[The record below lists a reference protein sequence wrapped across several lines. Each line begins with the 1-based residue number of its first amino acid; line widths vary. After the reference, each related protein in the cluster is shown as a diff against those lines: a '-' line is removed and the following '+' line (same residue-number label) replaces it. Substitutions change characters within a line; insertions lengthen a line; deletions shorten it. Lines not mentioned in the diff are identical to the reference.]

1 MKKVRIGGGAGFSGD
16 RISPAVELVES
27 GDIDYIVFECLAERT
42 IMLAQQ
48 RKRLDPSKGYDP
60 LFERRM
66 RAILESCAKKN
77 IKIITNMGA
86 ANPRAAG
93 NLVMRLMQEM
103 GIGNLAAAVVTGDDI
118 LDDVKRGQLQLHD
131 LDLSPQDIEEH
142 VVSANIYLG
151 SAPILEALRQGADV
165 VITGRVAD
173 PSLFVA
179 PLLYEFGW
187 PSNDWSRVGRAV
199 MLGHL
204 MECGCQISG
213 GYYADPGY
221 KDVEDLVH
229 LGYPILEVHEDERA
243 YITKVPGSGGEVSV
257 GTCKEQLLY
266 EVRDPSRLI
275 TPDAISDLTDVRFER
290 SAHNRVQ
297 VFGGSGRLQPDK
309 LRVLLCVQEGYIGEG
324 EISYGGPGAYERA
337 QLAASC
343 VREWLETES
352 VELSELRVDLI
363 GVNHLYQS
371 ASLPLQ
377 SPPPEV
383 RLRVSGRAGTRRH
396 AESVGEEVESLF
408 LNGPAGGGGARKFVR
423 EVTPMYTAFIDRAA
437 VQTQI
442 EILTPK

>member
-16 RISPAVELVES
+16 RIPPAVELVES
-27 GDIDYIVFECLAERT
+27 GDINYIVFECLAERT

-48 RKRLDPSKGYDP
+48 RKRLDPSSGYDP

-66 RAILESCAKKN
+66 RAILESCSKKN
-77 IKIITNMGA
+77 VKIITNMGA
-86 ANPRAAG
+86 ANPLAAG
-93 NLVMRLMQEM
+93 KLAVGIMREM
-103 GIGNLAAAVVTGDDI
+103 GIEDLVVAVVTGDDI
-118 LDDVKRGQLQLHD
+118 LDGVKHGKCKLYELN
-131 LDLSPQDIEEH
+131 LSPHEIQKNL
-142 VVSANIYLG
+142 VSANIYLG
-151 SAPILEALRQGADV
+151 SAPILEALRQGANV

-187 PSNDWSRVGRAV
+187 ESNDWNRAGRAV

-221 KDVEDLVH
+221 KDVENLAR
-229 LGYPILEVHEDERA
+229 LGYPILEVYEDGRA

-266 EVRDPSRLI
+266 EVRDPSSLI
-275 TPDAISDLTDVRFER
+275 TPDAVSDLTDVRFKQIEP
-290 SAHNRVQ
+290 NRVQ
-297 VFGGSGRLQPDK
+297 VLGGSGRLPPDR

-337 QLAASC
+337 RLAAAC
-343 VREWLETES
+343 VREWLKSEGGQ
-352 VELSELRVDLI
+352 LSELRIDLI
-363 GVNHLYQS
+363 GVNHLYQEE
-371 ASLPLQ
+371 SLLLQ
-377 SPPPEV
+377 SPPPEI
-383 RLRVSGRAGTRRH
+383 RLRVSGRAGARSH

-408 LNGPAGGGGARKFVR
+408 LNGPAAGGGARKFVR
-423 EVTPMYTAFIDRAA
+423 EVTPMHTAYIDREA

-442 EILTPK
+442 KLLTPN

>member
-1 MKKVRIGGGAGFSGD
+1 MKKIRIGGGAGFSGD
-16 RISPAVELVES
+16 RIPPAVELVES

-66 RAILESCAKKN
+66 RAILESCSKKN

-93 NLVMRLMQEM
+93 ELAVRIMQEM
-103 GIGNLAAAVVTGDDI
+103 RIEDLVVAVVTGDDI
-118 LDDVKRGQLQLHD
+118 LDDVKRGKHQLYELG
-131 LDLSPQDIEEH
+131 LNPQEIQEKL
-142 VVSANIYLG
+142 VSANIYLG

-187 PSNDWSRVGRAV
+187 PSDDWNRVGRAV

-213 GYYADPGY
+213 GYYADPDY
-221 KDVEDLVH
+221 KDVENLVR
-229 LGYPILEVHEDERA
+229 LGYPILEVYEDERA

-266 EVRDPSRLI
+266 EVRDPSSLI
-275 TPDAISDLTDVRFER
+275 TPDAVSDLTHARFKQVEP
-290 SAHNRVQ
+290 NRVQ
-297 VFGGSGRLQPDK
+297 VFGGKGRLPPDR

-337 QLAASC
+337 RLAAAC
-343 VREWLETES
+343 VREWLGSEGG
-352 VELSELRVDLI
+352 ELSELRIDLI
-363 GVNHLYQS
+363 GVNHLYQE
-371 ASLPLQ
+371 ASLSLQ
-377 SPPPEV
+377 IPPSEV
-383 RLRVSGRAGTRRH
+383 RLRISGRAGTRNH
-396 AESVGEEVESLF
+396 AERVGEEVESLF

-423 EVTPMYTAFIDRAA
+423 EVTPMYTAFIDRKA

-442 EILTPK
+442 ELLTPN

>member
-16 RISPAVELVES
+16 RIPPAVELVES
-27 GDIDYIVFECLAERT
+27 GDINYIVFECLAERT

-48 RKRLDPSKGYDP
+48 RKRLDPSSGYDP

-77 IKIITNMGA
+77 VKIITNMGA
-86 ANPRAAG
+86 ANPLAAG
-93 NLVMRLMQEM
+93 KLAVGIMREM
-103 GIGNLAAAVVTGDDI
+103 GIEDLVVAVVTGDDI
-118 LDDVKRGQLQLHD
+118 LDGVKHGKCKLYELNLNPHEIQKKL
-131 LDLSPQDIEEH
+131 
-142 VVSANIYLG
+142 VSANIYLG
-151 SAPILEALRQGADV
+151 SAPILEALQQGADV

-187 PSNDWSRVGRAV
+187 ESNDWNRAGRAV

-221 KDVEDLVH
+221 KDVENLAR
-229 LGYPILEVHEDERA
+229 LGYPILEVYEDDRA

-266 EVRDPSRLI
+266 EVRDPSSLI
-275 TPDAISDLTDVRFER
+275 TPDAVSDLTDVRFEQVEP
-290 SAHNRVQ
+290 NRVQ
-297 VFGGSGRLQPDK
+297 VLGGSGRLPPDR

-337 QLAASC
+337 RLAAAC
-343 VREWLETES
+343 VREWLESEGGQ
-352 VELSELRVDLI
+352 LSELRIDLI
-363 GVNHLYQS
+363 GVNHLYQEE
-371 ASLPLQ
+371 SLLLQ
-377 SPPPEV
+377 SPPPEI
-383 RLRVSGRAGTRRH
+383 RLRVSGRAGARSH

-408 LNGPAGGGGARKFVR
+408 LNGPAAGGGARKFVR
-423 EVTPMYTAFIDRAA
+423 EVTPMHTAYIDREA

-442 EILTPK
+442 ELLTPN

>member
-1 MKKVRIGGGAGFSGD
+1 MKKIRIGGGAGFSGD

-48 RKRLDPSKGYDP
+48 RKRLDASKGYDP

-86 ANPRAAG
+86 ANPKAAG
-93 NLVMRLMQEM
+93 NLVVRLMQEM
-103 GIGNLAAAVVTGDDI
+103 GIGDLTAAVVTGDDI
-118 LDDVKRGQLQLHD
+118 LDEVKRGQLQLHD
-131 LDLSPQDIEEH
+131 LALSPQAIEEH

-187 PSNDWSRVGRAV
+187 SSDDWNRVGRAV

-275 TPDAISDLTDVRFER
+275 TPDAVSDLTDVRFGQ
-290 SAHNRVQ
+290 SAPNRVQ

-343 VREWLETES
+343 VREWLESEC

-371 ASLPLQ
+371 ASLTLQ

-383 RLRVSGRAGTRRH
+383 RLRASGRAGTRRH

-442 EILTPK
+442 EMLTPN

>member
-1 MKKVRIGGGAGFSGD
+1 MKKIRIGGGAGFSGD

-48 RKRLDPSKGYDP
+48 RKRLDASKGYDP

-93 NLVMRLMQEM
+93 NLVVRLMQEM

-118 LDDVKRGQLQLHD
+118 LDEVKRGQVQLHD
-131 LDLSPQDIEEH
+131 LGLNPQDIEEH

-187 PSNDWSRVGRAV
+187 PSDDWNRVGRAV

-221 KDVEDLVH
+221 KDVEDLVR
-229 LGYPILEVHEDERA
+229 LGYPILEVHEDEHA

-275 TPDAISDLTDVRFER
+275 TPDAVSDLTDVRFEQ
-290 SAHNRVQ
+290 SAPNRVQ
-297 VFGGSGRLQPDK
+297 VFGGSGRLQPNK

-343 VREWLETES
+343 VREWLESEC

-423 EVTPMYTAFIDRAA
+423 EVTPMYTAFIDRTA

-442 EILTPK
+442 EILTPN

>member
-1 MKKVRIGGGAGFSGD
+1 MKKIRIGGGAGFSGD
-16 RISPAVELVES
+16 RIPPAVELVES

-48 RKRLDPSKGYDP
+48 RRRLDPSKGYDP

-93 NLVMRLMQEM
+93 ELVVRMMQEM
-103 GIGNLAAAVVTGDDI
+103 GIEGLTVAVVTGDDI
-118 LDDVKRGQLQLHD
+118 LDEVKRGKLQLYD
-131 LDLSPQDIEEH
+131 LDLNPQEIQENL
-142 VVSANIYLG
+142 VSANIYLG
-151 SAPILEALRQGADV
+151 SDPILEALRQGADV

-187 PSNDWSRVGRAV
+187 ASDDWNRVGRAV

-221 KDVEDLVH
+221 KDVENLER
-229 LGYPILEVHEDERA
+229 LGYPILEVYEDESA
-243 YITKVPGSGGEVSV
+243 YITKVPSSGGQVSV

-266 EVRDPSRLI
+266 EVCDPLSLI
-275 TPDAISDLTDVRFER
+275 TPDAVSDLTDVRFEQVE
-290 SAHNRVQ
+290 SNRVQ
-297 VFGGSGRLQPDK
+297 VFGGKGRSHPDR
-309 LRVLLCVQEGYIGEG
+309 LRVLLCVKEGYIGEG

-337 QLAASC
+337 QLAGAC
-343 VREWLETES
+343 VREWLAENFD
-352 VELSELRVDLI
+352 LSELRVDI
-363 GVNHLYQS
+363 VGVNHLYQG
-371 ASLPLQ
+371 ASLWLAT
-377 SPPPEV
+377 PPSEV
-383 RLRVSGRAGTRRH
+383 RLRISGRAGTRSD
-396 AESVGEEVESLF
+396 AERVGEEVESLF
-408 LNGPAGGGGARKFVR
+408 LNGPAGGGGARKSVR
-423 EVTPMYTAFIDRAA
+423 EATPMHTAFVDRRA
-437 VQTQI
+437 VQTKI
-442 EILTPK
+442 EMLTPN